1 MYRESLF
8 RRSVK
13 MRGCDQ
19 TREIRTNLDQRL
31 KFSILLGPDD
41 HPEVLLK
48 FRVRLASDELFR
60 NQLLS

>member
-31 KFSILLGPDD
+31 KFSILPDD

-60 NQLLS
+60 DQLLS